1 MATKIFG
8 ITVKS
13 TDRIN
18 DQLVSNIRKINTHE
32 MASNRF
38 DFTTTGTNPVLELI
52 LTDSPTVTWYWG
64 DGTTSS
70 GAAPSKTF
78 VNTDRRDNY
87 VTIEPASALT
97 RINRNG
103 RELRT
108 VDNLGNFPNLNYLY
122 FYSWTTGEHL
132 DLVGCTAMRE
142 WHLLGAIASTTE
154 VDQWIIDQA
163 AAFSEIA
170 DSSISG
176 NFYCPSRTSASDS
189 ARSIIIAKGITW
201 H

>member
-38 DFTTTGTNPVLELI
+38 DF
-52 LTDSPTVTWYWG
+52 G

-97 RINRNG
+97 RINRG
-103 RELRT
+103 TRELRT
-108 VDNLGNFPNLNYLY
+108 IDNLGNFPNLNYLY
-122 FYSWTTGEHL
+122 FYSWATGEHL
-132 DLVGCTAMRE
+132 DLVGCTAMRQ
-142 WHLLGAIASTTE
+142 WHIAGASCDPTE
-154 VDQWIIDQA
+154 VDQWVIDQA

-176 NFYCPSRTSASDS
+176 DFYCPPRTTASNV
-189 ARSIIIAKGITW
+189 AQGIIVTKCITW
-201 H
+201 HQY